1 MSLVED
7 YWKDETT
14 QAKEAIKEFSRE
26 YMVKPVSELTPEEI
40 LQEFRDAVERNSETT
55 KDFII
60 LWIGMDTR
68 EGKDYSNDKSEFPEY
83 FL

>member
-14 QAKEAIKEFSRE
+14 QVKDAIKEFSRE
-26 YMVKPVSELTPEEI
+26 YMVKPVSELTPDEI
-40 LQEFRDAVERNSETT
+40 LQEFREAVERGSETT

-60 LWIGMDTR
+60 LWIGMDS
-68 EGKDYSNDKSEFPEY
+68 KDYSNVKSEFPEY